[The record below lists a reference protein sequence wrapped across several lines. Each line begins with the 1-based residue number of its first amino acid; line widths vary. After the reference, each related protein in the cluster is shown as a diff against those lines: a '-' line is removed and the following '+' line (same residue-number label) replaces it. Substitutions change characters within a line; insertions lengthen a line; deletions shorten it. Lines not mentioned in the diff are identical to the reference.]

1 MFIDA
6 SVLVGIING
15 EEDAD
20 VLMSRLE
27 SVAGPRHISPLVRF
41 EAIAGVARN
50 SAAAR
55 GVRVTALLIDDAS
68 RVVDAL
74 LLQLEATEIAI
85 TDHVGVG
92 AIEASKRYGKIV
104 GHPARLNLGDCF
116 AYACAKSLGVPLLY
130 KSSDF
135 ARTDLA

>member
-20 VLMSRLE
+20 ILISRLE
-27 SVAGPRHISPLVRF
+27 NGGRPRHISPLVRF
-41 EAIAGVARN
+41 EAVVAAARN

-55 GVRVTALLIDDAS
+55 GVRVTAQLLDDAS

-74 LLQLEATEIAI
+74 LVQLEATEIAI
-85 TDHVGVG
+85 PDHTGVS
-92 AIEASKRYGKIV
+92 AIEASKRYGKVV

-130 KSSDF
+130 KGDDF
-135 ARTDLA
+135 AKTDLA